1 MIRDTS
7 PARIPTLPKLSCD
20 SYIGTLTA
28 NQEGGTCYV
37 QAANGTAVL
46 PGTVSCS
53 LRLMNCTEDT
63 AILSLSAPDAKYL
76 QGSSGPPSLGQT
88 GGFTFL
94 ILRTKEKTIMVGL
107 QTPSKNPGPES
118 LDGCRRRRILTA
130 RPHSR
135 EAAHARASAIGLQ
148 RAQRSAGAVQES
160 YVDAPA
166 HECKR
171 LQGCRQSTRVLRP
184 ADGLHHGGCCQCGL
198 RAGQSQLQ
206 HDAQQR

>member
-76 QGSSGPPSLGQT
+76 QGEFRPS
-88 GGFTFL
+88 
-94 ILRTKEKTIMVGL
+94 V
-107 QTPSKNPGPES
+107 PGPNWWIHLSNSEDKRKDHYGWAS
-118 LDGCRRRRILTA
+118 DSQQEPRSRKPRRVPSPSHTHGQASQSRGSSRSRLCNRSTASSAICRRSA
-130 RPHSR
+130 RKLR
-135 EAAHARASAIGLQ
+135 
-148 RAQRSAGAVQES
+148 
-160 YVDAPA
+160 
-166 HECKR
+166 
-171 LQGCRQSTRVLRP
+171 GCSCT
-184 ADGLHHGGCCQCGL
+184 
-198 RAGQSQLQ
+198 
-206 HDAQQR
+206 